1 MFGCDIK
8 EVCNG
13 LVGTF
18 VLNLFGVDEAKSADV
33 GVCIPCLRAEWKRG
47 GGLHKAVDRLL
58 IRYANQQAAAEA
70 AAEEQADLD
79 RERREIEGT
88 DPRTLREEI
97 DDIGAAE
104 AWEEQRS
111 R

>member
-8 EVCNG
+8 EVCDG
-13 LVGTF
+13 RIGTF
-18 VLNLFGVDEAKSADV
+18 VLNLFGVDETKPADV

-47 GGLHKAVDRLL
+47 GGLHAAVNRLL
-58 IRYANQQAAAEA
+58 ARYADREA
-70 AAEEQADLD
+70 AAHEQADLD